1 MLTAGTGLGAGRGG
15 FRQVEAPGRMDPN
28 VRAHDLRS
36 AARAPDG
43 IEAGKFERDG
53 KFLKLKGLS
62 SAEFQ
67 AWFKNMEFSR
77 VWSLNKRTEEVHRY
91 VCIHFG
97 KPRPSEVVG
106 KKPKTR
112 GPPREPS
119 MACQCG
125 AAFSISCERP
135 ARGGHK
141 ACRLQLPT
149 SGGPSLLEFAQQHKK
164 SLWTIRSKKLEHNP
178 RCAKLLAGPARCLH
192 KAGRQTLLRLVQANP
207 SAQVGE
213 IQKKIRAI
221 ATCAE
226 ADKA

>member
-1 MLTAGTGLGAGRGG
+1 MGAGRGG

-135 ARGGHK
+135 ERGGHK

-164 SLWTIRSKKLEHNP
+164 SLWTI
-178 RCAKLLAGPARCLH
+178 CGPSAPKSLSITLDVLSSWQVQRDACIRR
-192 KAGRQTLLRLVQANP
+192 AGRR
-207 SAQVGE
+207 S
-213 IQKKIRAI
+213 
-221 ATCAE
+221 
-226 ADKA
+226 

>member
-1 MLTAGTGLGAGRGG
+1 
-15 FRQVEAPGRMDPN
+15 
-28 VRAHDLRS
+28 
-36 AARAPDG
+36 
-43 IEAGKFERDG
+43 
-53 KFLKLKGLS
+53 
-62 SAEFQ
+62 
-67 AWFKNMEFSR
+67 MECSR

-91 VCIHFG
+91 LCIHFG

-119 MACQCG
+119 IACQCG

-207 SAQVGE
+207 SAQCGTASMVPPPTPPVLSARPSTPGSRGLLQE
-213 IQKKIRAI
+213 CIPVHNAGN
-221 ATCAE
+221 
-226 ADKA
+226 